1 VGFRF
6 RKSIKLMPGVRL
18 NFSKSGVGVSAGVRG
33 FRVTQR
39 ADGTLQRTVSI
50 PGTGISNVET
60 LGSSG
65 RRGGSSPSRRATT
78 EAVESVS
85 APTSVAAPPHAS
97 TVSGD
102 RPGWFASQDER
113 ALYDAV
119 LRVDGHAADAIGQRD
134 AELSF
139 AASVLAGCFLL
150 GSDPARSLTLLE
162 WVWQQGRD
170 PAADPFVRKYVRATV
185 LVAIAPGITATCSV
199 DRTGVG
205 LALAELYQASGRL
218 TEAFAVIEQV
228 PPSWLSAVSWV
239 ELASELDRHQDVIDL
254 TNSVTNQDDLT
265 ALLCVYRGVAL
276 RDLGHPDAARAAFRE
291 ALRIRSRHPQIRC
304 LAWVERARCYAME
317 GKRSQ
322 ARQDLERVL
331 AVDASFP
338 GITESLA
345 ALS

>member
-1 VGFRF
+1 MGFRF

-50 PGTGISNVET
+50 PGTGISNVQT
-60 LGSSG
+60 LGSSD
-65 RRGGSSPSRRATT
+65 RRGGPSPSRRATT
-78 EAVESVS
+78 QAVPSV
-85 APTSVAAPPHAS
+85 PAPPPAQAS

-102 RPGWFASQDER
+102 RPGWFASKDER

-119 LRVDGHAADAIGQRD
+119 LQVDGRAADAIGQRS

-185 LVAIAPGITATCSV
+185 LVAIAPGITATCGV

-218 TEAFAVIEQV
+218 AEAFAVVEQV

-254 TNSVTNQDDLT
+254 TNSVINQDDLT

-276 RDLGHPDAARAAFRE
+276 RDVGHPDAARAAFRE

-331 AVDASFP
+331 AVDASYP
-338 GITESLA
+338 GIDEALA